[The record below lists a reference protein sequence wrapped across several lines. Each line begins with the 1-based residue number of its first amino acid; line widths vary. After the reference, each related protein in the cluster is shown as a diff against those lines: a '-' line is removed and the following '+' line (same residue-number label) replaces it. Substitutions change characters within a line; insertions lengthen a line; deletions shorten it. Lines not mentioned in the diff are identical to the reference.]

1 MRRKGQETM
10 DPSVVN
16 TRVLADRAEEPSRHQ
31 TVQEIEAE
39 AEVVPEASAVCHYS
53 WEMGELV

>member
-1 MRRKGQETM
+1 M

-16 TRVLADRAEEPSRHQ
+16 TRVLADRVEEPSRHQ

-39 AEVVPEASAVCHYS
+39 AEVVPEALAVCHYS